1 MLDDATREKAGE
13 VFCEI
18 LEKMAFMF
26 GDPVAADDLPAS
38 SGKYHRTFMM
48 FRGAMSGSM
57 AMAVP
62 VEMCAEVAA
71 NVLGV
76 ELDSELAEEQS
87 CDALKELLNV
97 ACGNIL
103 TAIAGDEPVFDLQPP
118 DIETI
123 ESAAWHAMLNDPNTL
138 VFNVDEN
145 PVLLNLTFK
154 SGKA

>member
-1 MLDDATREKAGE
+1 MLDDDTREKAGE

-26 GDPVAADDLPAS
+26 GDPAEADDLPPS
-38 SGKYHRTFMM
+38 SGNYHRTFMT
-48 FRGAMSGSM
+48 FKGAMSGSL

-97 ACGNIL
+97 TCGNIL
-103 TAIAGDEPVFDLQPP
+103 TAIAGDEPLFDLQPP
-118 DIETI
+118 DIEAI
-123 ESAAWHAMLNDPNTL
+123 ENTAWQAMLKNPNTL
-138 VFNVDEN
+138 AFIVDEN
-145 PVLLNLTFK
+145 PVLLNLTFEP
-154 SGKA
+154 GKA